1 MSVHPD
7 AAQGPGV
14 SRILEHV
21 ADWERRSRDHL
32 VLVGLIPADAA
43 VATGLITKV
52 AARVRSAVEPE
63 LVERAHSAG
72 MDVRATLRVKASAE
86 CDQLAKLTPFL
97 TPRLYGRETFYAL
110 SDGEF

>member
-7 AAQGPGV
+7 AAHGPGV

-72 MDVRATLRVKASAE
+72 IAGSSSSNWRQVTAPPAMVTRDRAVSLGRRAS
-86 CDQLAKLTPFL
+86 P
-97 TPRLYGRETFYAL
+97 L
-110 SDGEF
+110 STASLSA